1 MTGLVDPALEAWTFA
16 SSLVFL
22 FGIAL
27 VVAYAVPVVR
37 ARYPKVLFVGFA
49 LTIASF
55 ALVGL
60 GALLLG

>member
-1 MTGLVDPALEAWTFA
+1 MSGLVNPALETWTFG

-22 FGIAL
+22 VGIAL
-27 VVAYAVPVVR
+27 VVAYAVPTVR
-37 ARYPKVLFVGFA
+37 ARYPKVLFLGFG